1 MKIYSKLAII
11 LFLLFSVTGC
21 VGTVVGAVVD
31 TAIEVA
37 KIPVKVVGAAVDVVT
52 EDDFAANDK
61 NIKGSKYTKDIE
73 LKSEAQGID

>member
-1 MKIYSKLAII
+1 MNIHSKLAIS
-11 LFLLFSVTGC
+11 LFLLFSLSGC

-31 TAIEVA
+31 TAIEVV

-52 EDDFAANDK
+52 EDDFAANEK
-61 NIKGSKYTKDIE
+61 SIRESKDAKDLE

>member
-1 MKIYSKLAII
+1 MNIHSKLAIVF
-11 LFLLFSVTGC
+11 FLLFSLTGC

-52 EDDFAANDK
+52 EDDFAPNDK
-61 NIKGSKYTKDIE
+61 KVRESKDARDIE
-73 LKSEAQGID
+73 LKSETQGIE

>member
-1 MKIYSKLAII
+1 MNIHSKLAIVF
-11 LFLLFSVTGC
+11 FLLFSLTGC

-52 EDDFAANDK
+52 EDDFAPNDEK
-61 NIKGSKYTKDIE
+61 VRESKDARDIE
-73 LKSEAQGID
+73 LKSEAQGIE